1 MASEPEHR
9 CVSENLGRLNDQSHR
24 FPIRRLLSYR
34 TTRHHASPPREYIS
48 IRDLLL
54 LSTFVKN
61 SICLEQVISLSRSR
75 NGCFEGAIVSY
86 RFVQIFEFFFPI
98 DRIKIVSTK
107 RRSIERKSRGLEATE
122 NYISVRRRE
131 TIVHCCNKRLQ
142 IRSLVR
148 NDFFERQFNWL
159 VVAYSKLA
167 RCKIVRYSSHHRSSC
182 FHARTCP
189 TAYIRW
195 RERMSR
201 GSVTHSSIGAE
212 KRREGNDR
220 HAGVRGV

>member
-1 MASEPEHR
+1 M
-9 CVSENLGRLNDQSHR
+9 
-24 FPIRRLLSYR
+24 
-34 TTRHHASPPREYIS
+34 
-48 IRDLLL
+48 
-54 LSTFVKN
+54 
-61 SICLEQVISLSRSR
+61 VISLSRSR